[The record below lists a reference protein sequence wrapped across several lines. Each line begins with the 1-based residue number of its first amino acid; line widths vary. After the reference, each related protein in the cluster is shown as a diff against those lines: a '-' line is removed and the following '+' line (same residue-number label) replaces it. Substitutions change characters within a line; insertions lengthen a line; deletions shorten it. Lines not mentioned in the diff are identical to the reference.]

1 MTSFLPIVDGQD
13 TPQKRNINI
22 EYEKSY
28 MFKIGTATP
37 GG

>member
-13 TPQKRNINI
+13 TPRKRNINI

-28 MFKIGTATP
+28 MFKKETATP